1 MQVCQCPPD
10 PGPGPK
16 AQADHVLGC
25 LAMRRSCK
33 FRRRPTKKQDAALSS
48 CLEDTRQFYNAAPE
62 VRREAWRI
70 GRHRAGAG

>member
-1 MQVCQCPPD
+1 
-10 PGPGPK
+10 
-16 AQADHVLGC
+16 
-25 LAMRRSCK
+25 MRRSCK
-33 FRRRPTKKQDAALSS
+33 FRRRPTKKQDAALSA